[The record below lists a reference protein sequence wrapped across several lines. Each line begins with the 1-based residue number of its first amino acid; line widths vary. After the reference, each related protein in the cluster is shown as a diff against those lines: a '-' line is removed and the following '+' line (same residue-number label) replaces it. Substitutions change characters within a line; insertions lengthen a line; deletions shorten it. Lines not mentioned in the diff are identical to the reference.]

1 MIATPVSGKGW
12 RIMTA
17 PTVSLAERR
26 EQQRAH
32 DRARDDHHAHREL
45 APRRTDAELRAVAEE
60 ASVRLAGAT
69 TDEVLAWVAQE
80 FGYRTAVACSMADA
94 VLPEVVAHHLPWVD
108 TLFLDTGY
116 HFAET
121 IGTRDAVESSMQL
134 TIVDVKANR
143 SVAEQDAEFGA
154 QLHDRDPG
162 LCCQMRK
169 VEPLTDTLHDYEAWI
184 TGVRRDEGPTRADT
198 PLVTW
203 DAKNGLV
210 KINPLAAWTFD
221 EVIDYAHEN
230 DIILNP
236 LLNDGY
242 PSIGCAPCTRRVA
255 PGEDPR
261 AGRWAGL
268 DKTECGLH
276 T

>member
-1 MIATPVSGKGW
+1 
-12 RIMTA
+12 MTSTTMSISDQRQRQESHDA
-17 PTVSLAERR
+17 ARAEHQRERESLLRPLRSR
-26 EQQRAH
+26 E
-32 DRARDDHHAHREL
+32 EL
-45 APRRTDAELRAVAEE
+45 KAIAEE
-60 ASVRLAGAT
+60 ASVRLADAS
-69 TDEVLAWVAQE
+69 TDEVLAWVAEE

-94 VLPEVVAHHLPWVD
+94 VLPDVVAQHLPWVD

-121 IGTRDAVESSMQL
+121 IGTRDAVESTMQL
-134 TIVDVKANR
+134 TIVDVKPKR
-143 SVAEQDAEFGA
+143 TVAEQDAEFGKDLFA
-154 QLHDRDPG
+154 RDPG

-169 VEPLTDTLHDYEAWI
+169 VEPLAETLAGYEAWI
-184 TGVRRDEGPTRADT
+184 TGVRREDSWLRATT
-198 PLVTW
+198 PLVDW
-203 DAKNGLV
+203 DEKNGMV

-221 EVIDYAHEN
+221 ELIEYAEKHDVVI
-230 DIILNP
+230 NP
-236 LLNDGY
+236 LVNDGY
-242 PSIGCAPCTRRVA
+242 PSIGCAPCTQRVA

>member
-1 MIATPVSGKGW
+1 MAMS
-12 RIMTA
+12 A
-17 PTVSLAERR
+17 PTITLAERR
-26 EQQRAH
+26 EQQLAH
-32 DRARDDHHAHREL
+32 DHARDEHLASRDL
-45 APRRTDAELRAVAEE
+45 APRRSNTELQAIAEE
-60 ASVRLAGAT
+60 ASQRLADAT

-94 VLPEVVAHHLPWVD
+94 VLPEVVEHHLPWVD

-134 TIVDVKANR
+134 TIVDVKASR
-143 SVAEQDAEFGA
+143 SVAEQDAEFGEK
-154 QLHDRDPG
+154 LHDRDPG
-162 LCCQMRK
+162 LCCEMRK
-169 VEPLTDTLHDYEAWI
+169 VEPLTQTLNGYEAWI
-184 TGVRRDEGPTRADT
+184 TGVRRDEGPTRAET

-221 EVIDYAHEN
+221 EVIDYAHDN

>member
-1 MIATPVSGKGW
+1 MMSTS
-12 RIMTA
+12 TS
-17 PTVSLAERR
+17 TSLADQRLRQAEHDAAR
-26 EQQRAH
+26 EEH
-32 DRARDDHHAHREL
+32 HRERESLL
-45 APRRTDAELRAVAEE
+45 APIRSRDELKAIAAE
-60 ASVRLAGAT
+60 ASDRLADAD
-69 TDEVLAWVAQE
+69 TDEILAWVASE

-94 VLPEVVAHHLPWVD
+94 VLPDVVAGHLPWVD

-121 IGTRDAVESSMQL
+121 IGTRDAVESTMRLS
-134 TIVDVKANR
+134 IVDVTPRR
-143 SVAEQDAEFGA
+143 SVEQQDAEFGPD
-154 QLHDRDPG
+154 LFSRDPG
-162 LCCQMRK
+162 LCCEMRK
-169 VEPLTDTLHDYEAWI
+169 VEPLAERLQGYEAWV
-184 TGVRRDEGPTRADT
+184 TGVRREDSWLRADT
-198 PLVTW
+198 PMVDW
-203 DAKNGLV
+203 DAKNGMV

-221 EVIDYAHEN
+221 QVVDYAAEH
-230 DIILNP
+230 DVVVNP
-236 LLNDGY
+236 LMNDGY